1 MMLHLAQVQ
10 KQEFSGKFVLRLLAF
25 QEAEYTWVLIAEENL
40 IPPAEV
46 MLLGA
51 RAKVL
56 SEGLLVLVE
65 LSPAREIKSIQNAA
79 SWVLELVQTYL
90 SSGITPTFLE
100 EEAERTE
107 QWRQTLTLQNQEL
120 SRRSLE
126 VEARREQIQALEE
139 SIKRE
144 KEGRQ
149 PAGRY

>member
-1 MMLHLAQVQ
+1 MLHLAQVQ
-10 KQEFSGKFVLRLLAF
+10 KQELSGKLALRLLAF
-25 QEAEYTWVLIAEENL
+25 QEAEHTWVVIADKNV
-40 IPPAEV
+40 IPSAEV

-51 RAKVL
+51 RAKAL
-56 SEGLLVLVE
+56 REGLLVLVE
-65 LSPAREIKSIQNAA
+65 ISPTGEIESIQNAA

-90 SSGITPTFLE
+90 TTGITPSFLQ

-144 KEGRQ
+144 KEGHSQ
-149 PAGRY
+149 QEGIG